1 MRFTKTLK
9 LLTFALGVAFLG
21 VNCSSSND
29 SGESVMI
36 SGRVDTNSQ
45 SKVVSNEATVVSAG
59 YINSSGEIETIEGTE
74 TEISS
79 TGSYTVAFD
88 AEAYQNIVVV
98 ATSGSQTWTGYVE
111 GSVENGSEYTIKPID
126 VESSAETM
134 VYSEL
139 VADGNAEMIHKSEIE
154 AVVTADIA
162 SEVHSSSSTAAKIAT
177 GLYNAARVRAEYFE
191 SQFEGEADAK
201 MSMAA
206 DAMIDAQ
213 VELESRLDAASDASD
228 VEGAYTTFFSAMSE
242 VYLDAELEANQ
253 SANLIEMWGRVFV
266 NSTATV
272 SSDVRNEMN
281 TQVSL
286 FTSIVVDK
294 AVRLELAAANAEQ
307 ATMEWAETAGNDL
320 KASITASA
328 GVRSEIEAAF
338 EAYHDDIKA
347 AMENDA
353 GFSST
358 VIVSIDSEINSSTG
372 AKSSFESSIA
382 ATISADL
389 VLNIYNS
396 FYTSVETTV
405 ESNNEI
411 SDAEVEVI
419 TDLMILINTS
429 A

>member
-9 LLTFALGVAFLG
+9 LLTFALGIAFLG

-29 SGESVMI
+29 SGESAMI
-36 SGRVDTNSQ
+36 SGRVDSGSQ

-59 YINSSGEIETIEGTE
+59 YINSSGQIKTIEGTE
-74 TEISS
+74 TELNSS
-79 TGSYTVAFD
+79 GRYNLAFD

-98 ATSGSQTWTGYVE
+98 AKSGSQTWTGYVE

-139 VADGNAEMIHKSEIE
+139 IADGNAEMVHKSEVE
-154 AVVTADIA
+154 AVITANNA
-162 SEVHSSSSTAAKIAT
+162 SQVHSSTTTSAKIAT
-177 GLYNAARVRAEYFE
+177 ALYNSARVRAEYFE
-191 SQFEGEADAK
+191 SKFESEADAK

-206 DAMIDAQ
+206 SAMIDAQ
-213 VELESRLDAASDASD
+213 AELEARLDAASDASEK
-228 VEGAYTTFFSAMSE
+228 EGAYTAFFNAMSS
-242 VYLDAELEANQ
+242 VYLDADLEAKE
-253 SANLIEMWGRVFV
+253 SAQLIEMWGRVFA

-272 SSDVRNEMN
+272 SSNVKEEMN

-286 FTSIVVDK
+286 FTAIVVDK
-294 AVRLELAAANAEQ
+294 AVRAELTAANAEQ
-307 ATMEWAETAGNDL
+307 STMDWAIQAGSDL
-320 KASITASA
+320 KASINASA

-338 EAYHDDIKA
+338 ETYHDDIKS
-347 AMENDA
+347 AMENDSN
-353 GFSST
+353 FTST
-358 VIVSIDSEINSSTG
+358 VIVSVDTDINSSTG

-396 FYTSVETTV
+396 FYTSVESTV

-411 SDAEVEVI
+411 SAAEVETV